1 MLAKRGVI
9 IIITVL
15 FCAVCLLTKAWAGQ
29 ALPRSSALENLKNFD
44 LGQKI
49 SAFAPEIETHRNVV
63 WARVSHED
71 LFLDVFLPREDGK
84 YPMVVNIHGG
94 GWSLGSKE
102 MDEALCKYLAE
113 RGYVV
118 FNINYRLAP
127 EFKFPAQVNDGLGA
141 VIWAKDHAEKYSGDR
156 ERVAVMGDSAGCNLS
171 AMVAFAY
178 DSPNFSPT
186 YTSSHLSNA
195 SVQAAV
201 LIYGVYDMT
210 QFDSPRN
217 KWIPF
222 FYSYLGGPE
231 DLFPERYMK
240 ASPVEYL
247 KPDKR
252 YPVVL
257 IIGGDKD
264 SLYTHSVELKNELEE
279 RGIKYSFYT
288 APGGHHGFISV
299 SSSKPARETM
309 PVIGDFLDRE
319 LKGIRPIKLTQ
330 GTFQNRA
337 RASGP

>member
-1 MLAKRGVI
+1 ML
-9 IIITVL
+9 L
-15 FCAVCLLTKAWAGQ
+15 FCAVSFFPLAWAGPGGLYGAFQ
-29 ALPRSSALENLKNFD
+29 ERLKKPD
-44 LGQKI
+44 LGQRI
-49 SAFAPEIETHRNVV
+49 SASAPEIETHRNVV
-63 WARVSHED
+63 WARVDHED
-71 LFLDVFLPREDGK
+71 LLLDVFLPRAGGIH
-84 YPMVVNIHGG
+84 PMVVNIHGG
-94 GWSLGSKE
+94 GWTFGSKE

-127 EFKFPAQVNDGLGA
+127 VFKFPAQVNDGLGA

-156 ERVAVMGDSAGCNLS
+156 ERVAVMGDSAGGNLS
-171 AMVAFAY
+171 AMVAFAH
-178 DSPNFSPT
+178 DNPNFSPT
-186 YTSSHLSNA
+186 YTSSHPYNA

-247 KPDKR
+247 KPGKR

-264 SLYTHSVELKNELEE
+264 SLYAHSVELKNELEE
-279 RGIKYSFYT
+279 RGIKYAFYT
-288 APGGHHGFISV
+288 ARGGHHGFISV

-319 LKGIRPIKLTQ
+319 LKGIKTVKLSQ
-330 GTFQNRA
+330 GTSQNRA
-337 RASGP
+337 PASAP